1 MKWRPSIRLV
11 MPLCMVGVALM
22 VMVIVCVI
30 YSTTATTMF
39 SQLGMSNTLQAM
51 DRVSERLSDSI
62 GQVEDVLREVADGM
76 EEDRGR
82 AGSRQFDS
90 SLRLSAGAMENLSA
104 LLLLDEY
111 GNPVL
116 GLPSTE
122 SKKTCR
128 LTSMDWFNQARTAD
142 LGETVFSRP
151 HVQNLYPGE
160 YPWVVSVT
168 RKVRYWQ
175 DDLPHTGILM
185 ADMRLEPLEDIC
197 RSVTLG
203 DNGYLYILDDS
214 GNIIYHPEQKLMSLE
229 LISEE
234 NILSEDTQSEDQS
247 MVLAQTIEGTN
258 WKLTA
263 SVTSDDVAKYSTAFI
278 SRVTWVVI
286 ALMAGV
292 LLVALWLSMRIVQPL
307 TDIQVSMQRIE
318 RNLDD
323 NRMSLPEEGFA
334 EYASLAHSYN
344 VMLRRIRGL
353 MQETV
358 DRQEQLRRMEIG
370 ALQEQIN
377 PHFLYNTL
385 DSIVRVMETGRTP
398 EAIEM
403 VQALAKL
410 FRLSIN
416 NGDYFLTVEQEMDY
430 ARNYLTIQQVRYKK
444 RFKYEL
450 YMDESIKD
458 LPCPKI
464 ILQPLIEN
472 SLKHGMSDMPGC
484 TLIVRARQEGYNI
497 VLSVED
503 DGLGIP
509 PEKLKK
515 LQEML
520 RDDSNIMVKKSRY
533 GIGLRNTNRRIKLLY
548 GSDYGLT
555 IESEVEERTCVT
567 ITFPKHR
574 P

>member
-51 DRVSERLSDSI
+51 DQVSKRLSDSI

-76 EEDRGR
+76 EDRGSTD
-82 AGSRQFDS
+82 SRQFDS

-116 GLPSTE
+116 GLPSAE

-128 LTSMDWFNQARTAD
+128 LTSMDWFNQARTAG

>member
-51 DRVSERLSDSI
+51 DQVSERLSDSI

-76 EEDRGR
+76 EDRGS
-82 AGSRQFDS
+82 ANSRQFDS

-116 GLPSTE
+116 GLPSAE

-128 LTSMDWFNQARTAD
+128 LTSMDWFNQARTAG

-286 ALMAGV
+286 ALTAGV

-385 DSIVRVMETGRTP
+385 ESIVRVMETGRTP

-548 GSDYGLT
+548 GSDYGLA

>member
-51 DRVSERLSDSI
+51 DQVSKRLSDSI

-76 EEDRGR
+76 EDRGS
-82 AGSRQFDS
+82 ADSRQFDS

-116 GLPSTE
+116 GLPSAE

-128 LTSMDWFNQARTAD
+128 LTSMDWFNQARTAG

-229 LISEE
+229 LISED

-286 ALMAGV
+286 ALTAGV

>member
-1 MKWRPSIRLV
+1 MKWRPSIRMV

-51 DRVSERLSDSI
+51 DQVSERLSDSI

-76 EEDRGR
+76 EDRGG
-82 AGSRQFDS
+82 ADSRQFDS

-116 GLPSTE
+116 GLPSAE

-203 DNGYLYILDDS
+203 DTGYLYILDDS

>member
-51 DRVSERLSDSI
+51 DQVSKRLSDSI

-76 EEDRGR
+76 EDRGS
-82 AGSRQFDS
+82 ADSRQFDS

-116 GLPSTE
+116 GLPSAE

-286 ALMAGV
+286 ALTAGV

>member
-51 DRVSERLSDSI
+51 DQVSERLSDSI

-76 EEDRGR
+76 EDRGG
-82 AGSRQFDS
+82 ADSRQFDS

-116 GLPSTE
+116 GLPSAE

-292 LLVALWLSMRIVQPL
+292 LLVALGLSMRIVQPL
-307 TDIQVSMQRIE
+307 TDIQVSM
-318 RNLDD
+318 
-323 NRMSLPEEGFA
+323 
-334 EYASLAHSYN
+334 
-344 VMLRRIRGL
+344 
-353 MQETV
+353 
-358 DRQEQLRRMEIG
+358 
-370 ALQEQIN
+370 
-377 PHFLYNTL
+377 
-385 DSIVRVMETGRTP
+385 
-398 EAIEM
+398 
-403 VQALAKL
+403 
-410 FRLSIN
+410 
-416 NGDYFLTVEQEMDY
+416 
-430 ARNYLTIQQVRYKK
+430 
-444 RFKYEL
+444 
-450 YMDESIKD
+450 
-458 LPCPKI
+458 
-464 ILQPLIEN
+464 
-472 SLKHGMSDMPGC
+472 
-484 TLIVRARQEGYNI
+484 
-497 VLSVED
+497 
-503 DGLGIP
+503 
-509 PEKLKK
+509 
-515 LQEML
+515 
-520 RDDSNIMVKKSRY
+520 
-533 GIGLRNTNRRIKLLY
+533 
-548 GSDYGLT
+548 
-555 IESEVEERTCVT
+555 
-567 ITFPKHR
+567 
-574 P
+574 

>member
-51 DRVSERLSDSI
+51 DQVSERLSDSI

-76 EEDRGR
+76 EDRGR
-82 AGSRQFDS
+82 ADSRQFDS

-116 GLPSTE
+116 GLPSAE

-128 LTSMDWFNQARTAD
+128 LTSMDWFNQARTAG

-286 ALMAGV
+286 ALTAGV

-472 SLKHGMSDMPGC
+472 SLKHGRSDMPGC
-484 TLIVRARQEGYNI
+484 TLLVRARQEGFNI
-497 VLSVED
+497 VLSGED

>member
-51 DRVSERLSDSI
+51 DQVSERLSDSI

-76 EEDRGR
+76 EDRGS
-82 AGSRQFDS
+82 ADSRQFDS

-116 GLPSTE
+116 GLPSAE

-203 DNGYLYILDDS
+203 DTGYLYILDDS

-472 SLKHGMSDMPGC
+472 SLKHGMSNMPGC